1 MYHYILANN
10 YLLIAIYFS
19 ISSYGKMAHIKFI
32 HKTLNFSIAE
42 VFSIGR
48 WLSAG
53 KVPVFLVT
61 LVLFAV
67 DGITKGPELLS
78 M

>member
-1 MYHYILANN
+1 
-10 YLLIAIYFS
+10 
-19 ISSYGKMAHIKFI
+19 MAYIKFI